1 MWSTLREA
9 IRISNGSFSSFWGIF
24 KQTTVAYLFDI
35 AGLIAGFL
43 IAYQLHIFKLYPW
56 AFALYPALISTRII
70 NGLLSGRL
78 STALHLGTINPQ
90 FSGNTKAFYRL
101 IHAIIVLT
109 LVTSLAVSVISLFFG
124 YLLLGITITDFP
136 AILSV
141 MVSTLALGL
150 LFSLVTIEV
159 AFASFKRG
167 LDPDIVVYPVI
178 ATSASIF
185 ITLCYVGVLNL
196 LSYLIGR
203 FVILAIGSAHVILV
217 LYLLSEDKQEPRF
230 LRFIRESIPMLM
242 LVAVIV
248 TLTGTVFSGLAKLA
262 EKEIVVIYPALITAY
277 PALINNTSN
286 VGLVI
291 GSTAN
296 TKLALGLLK
305 PKFSSIKNH
314 AENITSAWLG
324 SFLIFIILALSS
336 LAINRVSSLSGIIGL
351 IALILVSNIIA
362 VIGIIIVSYGVAIL
376 AFRRGLNSENF
387 VIPLETSFAILIMTA
402 ALLVTLLLITLH

>member
-1 MWSTLREA
+1 MVNAKGA
-9 IRISNGSFSSFWGIF
+9 IRISNGSFSSFREIF

-43 IAYQLHIFKLYPW
+43 IAYQLHVFKLYPW

-90 FSGNTKAFYRL
+90 FSGNTQVFYRL

-109 LVTSLAVSVISLFFG
+109 LITSLAVSVISLFFG

-150 LFSLVTIEV
+150 LFSLVTIKV
-159 AFASFKRG
+159 AFVSFKRG

-196 LSYLIGR
+196 LSFLLGR
-203 FVILAIGSAHVILV
+203 FVILAIGFAYVVLV
-217 LYLLSEDKQEPRF
+217 VYLLSKDKQEPRF
-230 LRFIRESIPMLM
+230 LRFLRDSLPMLM
-242 LVAVIV
+242 LAAVIV
-248 TLTGTVFSGLAKLA
+248 TLTGTVFSGLTGLS
-262 EKEIVVIYPALITAY
+262 EKEFVMIYPALITAY
-277 PALINNTSN
+277 PALINNAIN
-286 VGLVI
+286 VGLVV

-305 PKFSSIKNH
+305 PKFSSVKNH
-314 AENITSAWLG
+314 AKNITSAWLA
-324 SFLIFIILALSS
+324 SFLVFIILALSS
-336 LAINRVSSLSGIIGL
+336 LAINRVSSLSGIIDL
-351 IALILVSNIIA
+351 TALILVSNIIA
-362 VIGIIIVSYGVAIL
+362 VISIVIVFYGVAVI
-376 AFRRGLNSENF
+376 AFRRGLSPENF
-387 VIPLETSFAILIMTA
+387 FIPLETSFAVLITSA
-402 ALLVTLLLITLH
+402 ALLVTLLLLTLH